1 MRRLLL
7 TATLSSFALVTGVA
21 SASGTQPTG
30 QIAFGKNRFCLAGGG
45 NGGGK
50 APVDCGKGEIAVVD
64 ADGSHLRILTH
75 DKVTETSPAWSP
87 NREQI
92 AFIRPK
98 PHTSDQVWVMNA
110 DGTGQHALTHFRNAP
125 QLFGNDETPDL
136 SWSPDGQELVFAAF
150 ANTNGGLEQLYVV
163 DVRTHHVRRLTR
175 LSTGATEPVWSP
187 NGRWIAFVGAVAPDR
202 IYLLSTKTRRAHVVG
217 SATGLGVAWSP
228 DSKRLAFNS
237 KGTLWLVNAL
247 GPTRFHSLR
256 VRGEQPSWSPDG
268 QWIVFTA
275 GPYLTE
281 IRPDGKGIHHIL
293 HVGSKQGWNFE
304 PDW

>member
-1 MRRLLL
+1 MRRLLI
-7 TATLSSFALVTGVA
+7 ATLASFVLLSGVA

-30 QIAFGKNRFCLAGGG
+30 QIAFVKNRFCLANGG

-64 ADGSHLRILTH
+64 ANGSNLRILTH

-87 NREQI
+87 NHEQI

-110 DGTGQHALTHFRNAP
+110 DGTNQHPLTHFRNAP

-136 SWSPDGQELVFAAF
+136 SWSPDGQELVFAAY
-150 ANTNGGLEQLYVV
+150 ANTNGGLEELYGVN
-163 DVRTHHVRRLTR
+163 VRTHHVRQLTR

-202 IYLLSTKTRRAHVVG
+202 IYLLSTKTHRAHVVG
-217 SATGLGVAWSP
+217 TATGLRRRLVAEQQAA
-228 DSKRLAFNS
+228 RLQLPRESF
-237 KGTLWLVNAL
+237 WLVNAL
-247 GPTRFHSLR
+247 GATHFKSLR
-256 VRGEQPSWSPDG
+256 VWGEQPSWSPDG
-268 QWIVFTA
+268 QWIVFTY
-275 GPYLTE
+275 GDYVKE
-281 IRPDGKGIHHIL
+281 IRPDGLGIHHIL
-293 HVGSKQGWNFE
+293 YLTSKKGRDFE
-304 PDW
+304 PSW